1 MSIMETLNTRRTYRR
16 FAQKPVPQDVV
27 DDMVEALR
35 LSSCGAN
42 RQAVKLVVV
51 QSPEMVKKVHPLVTV
66 ELRIFRGTLRYKT
79 FMATL
84 QFVDLLCEMAINL
97 TDEEF
102 QTMTWKE
109 FAKTVS
115 GDKAE
120 LKEYLKIRG
129 LEE

>member
-51 QSPEMVKKVHPLVTV
+51 QSPEMVKKVHPLV
-66 ELRIFRGTLRYKT
+66 KW
-79 FMATL
+79 A
-84 QFVDLLCEMAINL
+84 A
-97 TDEEF
+97 
-102 QTMTWKE
+102 
-109 FAKTVS
+109 
-115 GDKAE
+115 
-120 LKEYLKIRG
+120 YLPPEQGAPPASRWRTSPSPHG
-129 LEE
+129 PRAWAAASWAPSTSPP

>member
-51 QSPEMVKKVHPLVTV
+51 QSPEMV
-66 ELRIFRGTLRYKT
+66 
-79 FMATL
+79 
-84 QFVDLLCEMAINL
+84 
-97 TDEEF
+97 
-102 QTMTWKE
+102 
-109 FAKTVS
+109 
-115 GDKAE
+115 
-120 LKEYLKIRG
+120 
-129 LEE
+129 

>member
-51 QSPEMVKKVHPLVTV
+51 QSPEMVK
-66 ELRIFRGTLRYKT
+66 RSIR
-79 FMATL
+79 
-84 QFVDLLCEMAINL
+84 
-97 TDEEF
+97 
-102 QTMTWKE
+102 WS
-109 FAKTVS
+109 S
-115 GDKAE
+115 GPPICRRSRVLPKPTSS
-120 LKEYLKIRG
+120 L
-129 LEE
+129 